1 MQTACSILYC
11 HPWPVQ
17 LNYKF
22 THYLIKGTIF
32 WKKKL
37 FNIKCVFL
45 FSPQIFLKYFSFYEK
60 FSEILS
66 SVSIRL
72 HVKYPLFLPI
82 PSIGIQIVAWGR
94 TDRQIWR
101 SSQSLSQF
109 CKRAW
114 KHVQHTRPPVIFT
127 PPPPPHR
134 QRSPRCYLNLTL
146 CRFTLD
152 SYLSCFK
159 KILEIF
165 CLGLKTRDTQN
176 NTLFY
181 EHTGPALK
189 LKNIT

>member
-127 PPPPPHR
+127 PPL
-134 QRSPRCYLNLTL
+134 SPQATQPSLPFKFNIVSVYV
-146 CRFTLD
+146 RFLLIMFQEDTRN
-152 SYLSCFK
+152 
-159 KILEIF
+159 IL
-165 CLGLKTRDTQN
+165 LGIEDTW
-176 NTLFY
+176 
-181 EHTGPALK
+181 HTE
-189 LKNIT
+189 